1 MSSSIAMWVFYSL
14 LVGSVVGGAALAAE
28 DAQRA
33 RKRATRWIWFGAI
46 PLIIGLSIA
55 APLRR
60 VAEPAIPT
68 LHSVASTQTPP
79 GNAVAG
85 QHQFGQWVATLRNSL
100 TWPVR
105 AVLGIARDAVAG
117 IPPSIPRA
125 FVALWILASLA
136 TLGYFA
142 GGYVRVRR
150 LVTKWPVHRVAAESV
165 RVSPATGPAVIGL
178 MPAEIVVPEWLC
190 ARPLAEQ
197 SMVVAH
203 EREHV
208 AAGDPWLLVIACAAV
223 AVMPWHPALW
233 FALGRLQLATELD
246 CDNRMLSSGVPAG
259 RYGSLLIELSSIRS
273 SLPTAVPSFICHS
286 SHLERRLVAMTSRAS
301 RFARS
306 RSIAGG
312 LLALSA
318 LIVACSSDLP
328 TAADVAKM
336 DGKTAIQAAQ
346 RAALIDSTHVRYF
359 VDGKSVGAAEAGAV
373 DASQIANIEITRGT
387 GGAPS
392 QVSITRK
399 SAQAAD
405 AVRSPTPTGGA
416 VTLTKSGLRVV
427 RAIDRGKVEPLF
439 VLNGKIVDDISVL
452 DKLRPDQIA
461 NIEVLKGAAAT
472 QAYSDVRAEKGVIKV
487 TTRQSP

>member
-1 MSSSIAMWVFYSL
+1 MRSIIAMWVPYSL
-14 LVGSVVGGAALAAE
+14 LVGTVVVGAALAAE

-60 VAEPAIPT
+60 AAEPASAA
-68 LHSVASTQTPP
+68 HQSVASTQKAP

-85 QHQFGQWVATLRNSL
+85 QSALGRWLAALRHSV
-100 TWPVR
+100 TWPVN

-117 IPPSIPRA
+117 IPPSVPRA
-125 FVALWILASLA
+125 FVALWMFASFL

-142 GGYVRVRR
+142 GGYLRVRR
-150 LVTKWPVHRVAAESV
+150 LARKWPVHRVAAESV

-178 MPAEIVVPEWLC
+178 RPAEIVVPEWLRD
-190 ARPLAEQ
+190 RPLAEQ

-208 AAGDPWLLVIACAAV
+208 SAGDPWLLVIACAAV

-246 CDNRMLSSGVPAG
+246 CDNRMLSRGVPIG

-301 RFARS
+301 RFATS

-328 TAADVAKM
+328 TATEIAKM
-336 DGKTAIQAAQ
+336 DGKTAVQAAQ
-346 RAALIDSTHVRYF
+346 RAALIDSTHVRY
-359 VDGKSVGAAEAGAV
+359 VLDGKSVSGAEAAAV
-373 DASQIANIEITRGT
+373 AAAQIAQIEITRGT
-387 GGAPS
+387 GGALS
-392 QVSITRK
+392 EVRINRKAARDSEVVQVRKRAAEYVGDSIVVAK
-399 SAQAAD
+399 
-405 AVRSPTPTGGA
+405 VPGTGKFEG
-416 VTLTKSGLRVV
+416 
-427 RAIDRGKVEPLF
+427 LF
-439 VLNGKIVDDISVL
+439 VVDGKIVDDAAAFTS
-452 DKLRPDQIA
+452 LRPDQIA
-461 NIEVLKGAAAT
+461 SVEVLKGAAAT
-472 QAYSDVRAEKGVIKV
+472 QAYSDVRAAKGVIKV
-487 TTRQSP
+487 TTRQNP

>member
-1 MSSSIAMWVFYSL
+1 MSSSIAMWVLYSL
-14 LVGSVVGGAALAAE
+14 LVGAVVVGAALAAQ

-33 RKRATRWIWFGAI
+33 HKGATRWIWFGAI

-60 VAEPAIPT
+60 AAEPASPA
-68 LHSVASTQTPP
+68 LHVVTSTQTPP

-85 QHQFGQWVATLRNSL
+85 QHQFGQWVAMLRYSL

-105 AVLGIARDAVAG
+105 AVLGIARDAVSG
-117 IPPSIPRA
+117 ISPSIPRA
-125 FVALWILASLA
+125 FVALWLLASFV

-142 GGYVRVRR
+142 GGYLRVRR
-150 LVTKWPVHRVAAESV
+150 LVRNWPVHRVAAESV

-178 MPAEIVVPEWLC
+178 MPAEIVVPEWLR

-208 AAGDPWLLVIACAAV
+208 LAGDPWLLVMACAAV
-223 AVMPWHPALW
+223 VVMPWHPALW
-233 FALGRLQLATELD
+233 FALSRLQFATELD
-246 CDNRMLSSGVPAG
+246 CDNRMLSSGVPVG

-301 RFARS
+301 RFATS

-328 TAADVAKM
+328 TAAELAKM
-336 DGKTAIQAAQ
+336 DGKTAVQAAQ
-346 RAALIDSTHVRYF
+346 RVALIDSTHVRYV
-359 VDGKSVGAAEAGAV
+359 VDGKSVSGAEASAV
-373 DASQIANIEITRGT
+373 DASQIASLEVTRGT
-387 GGAPS
+387 GGT
-392 QVSITRK
+392 QGEVSITRK
-399 SAQAAD
+399 SAQAVEAIQPAKPTAD
-405 AVRSPTPTGGA
+405 AVA
-416 VTLTKSGLRVV
+416 DTKPGLRVV
-427 RAIDRGKVEPLF
+427 RTIDRQKVGALF
-439 VLNGKIVDDISVL
+439 VLDGKIVDDVSLL

-461 NIEVLKGAAAT
+461 SIEVLKGAAAT